1 MCRFIKMPNRLR
13 LRNCA
18 LRSAFLYLGFINSAG
33 AEQVEL
39 PNGADFYLGAAF
51 RSIMT
56 FSPAEITTDDVRQ
69 QVAGNYF
76 ALMSNADGV
85 LSQADAVDYLRVVSN
100 KYSFSIT
107 KEPARYDLDR
117 DGVVTQAEL
126 EVFFSKDAWGP
137 AYHLYGQGAT
147 FEEATV
153 RFWQKLGEQTARIR
167 GVMGA
172 AENGNIPVV
181 DPKGGW
187 TGAEE
192 TARPKPVPYFDDFD
206 IDGDAA
212 VTFEEFTEPLWAAV
226 AASDLDADGLFS
238 DDEINR
244 VRERFILAN
253 EALEGNGFRS
263 VSSWAE
269 R

>member
-1 MCRFIKMPNRLR
+1 MRFR
-13 LRNCA
+13 
-18 LRSAFLYLGFINSAG
+18 
-33 AEQVEL
+33 
-39 PNGADFYLGAAF
+39 
-51 RSIMT
+51 
-56 FSPAEITTDDVRQ
+56 
-69 QVAGNYF
+69 
-76 ALMSNADGV
+76 
-85 LSQADAVDYLRVVSN
+85 
-100 KYSFSIT
+100 
-107 KEPARYDLDR
+107 
-117 DGVVTQAEL
+117 
-126 EVFFSKDAWGP
+126 
-137 AYHLYGQGAT
+137 
-147 FEEATV
+147 
-153 RFWQKLGEQTARIR
+153 QKLGEQTARIR

-187 TGAEE
+187 TEAEE

-212 VTFEEFTEPLWAAV
+212 VTFEEFTEQLWAAV
-226 AASDLDADGLFS
+226 AASDLDADDLFS